1 MLTVDHFEIIRRKVL
16 LDGES
21 QREVARE
28 LGHSR
33 KTVAKALAHPTP
45 PGYRGSKAR
54 KSPVMDPVRS
64 IIEAWLEADKTA
76 PPKQRHTAARIFE
89 RLRDEHQ
96 FKGSESTVRRFVA
109 GLKTQQP
116 KEAYMP
122 LAFDPGEEGQV
133 DWGEAKVIQNGIEGT
148 VQLFCVRLAH
158 SKASFVYPYERATM
172 EAFLDGH
179 VRALAFFGGVPRR
192 LAYDNLKSAVVY
204 VGKGRHRQ
212 LNEHFKQLRSHYLF
226 ETRFCNVASG
236 NEKGDVEN
244 QVKRSQRTYLTPVP
258 QVTSMVELAEKLEG
272 DCRRDLEKVDDRQT
286 QSRGQLL
293 ERERTAFVPLPPV
306 AFQACREEATH
317 VSKQLLVRFDGND
330 YSTPTEHA
338 QRPCV
343 VRGYVDRVEVQVNH
357 ERVATHPRS
366 YGKGEFVLEPMHF
379 VKLLERKPGS
389 LDNARPFKGDPWGP
403 DLRAMRTELEY
414 RQPDGAGT
422 KQFIRILQLALTH
435 PIDTVRR
442 AVAVCVS
449 RRAYGVAAVV
459 NVLNNEPQRD
469 VPRLDLSH
477 RAELCGVGSGVRSL
491 SIYDQLTLEAGDE
504 TTCQTPVEAP
514 DHRLA
519 PPDHRLAPPD
529 HRLAPPDHRL
539 APIDCAGELA
549 EVLA

>member
-16 LDGES
+16 VDGQS
-21 QREVARE
+21 QRETASE

-33 KTVAKALAHPTP
+33 KTVAKALVHPTP
-45 PGYRGSKAR
+45 PGYRRSKPR

-109 GLKTQQP
+109 QLKAQQP

-133 DWGEAKVIQNGIEGT
+133 DWGEAKIIQNGIERT

-179 VRALAFFGGVPRR
+179 VGALEFFGGVPRR

-204 VGKGRHRQ
+204 VGKGRRRQ

-244 QVKRSQRTYLTPVP
+244 QVKRTQRTYLTPLP
-258 QVTSMVELAEKLEG
+258 QVTSLAELAQKLEA

-293 ERERTAFVPLPPV
+293 ERERAAFLPLPP
-306 AFQACREEATH
+306 APFLACREESTN

-330 YSTPTEHA
+330 YSVPMEHGA
-338 QRPCV
+338 AALRGA
-343 VRGYVDRVEVQVNH
+343 GYVDRVEVQVNH
-357 ERVATHPRS
+357 ETVCTHARS
-366 YGKGEFVLEPMHF
+366 YDKGQFVLEPLHY
-379 VKLLERKPGS
+379 VKLLQRKPGS

-403 DLRAMRTELEY
+403 DLRAMRGELEY
-414 RQPDGAGT
+414 RQPDGAAPGSLSESCNWRSRT
-422 KQFIRILQLALTH
+422 R
-435 PIDTVRR
+435 
-442 AVAVCVS
+442 S
-449 RRAYGVAAVV
+449 RRFVA
-459 NVLNNEPQRD
+459 
-469 VPRLDLSH
+469 
-477 RAELCGVGSGVRSL
+477 RSR
-491 SIYDQLTLEAGDE
+491 SAFHAG
-504 TTCQTPVEAP
+504 
-514 DHRLA
+514 RM
-519 PPDHRLAPPD
+519 R
-529 HRLAPPDHRL
+529 RRRW
-539 APIDCAGELA
+539 
-549 EVLA
+549 